1 MRAQVVEQYGGPEVL
16 TLQDVPEPQAGAG
29 QLRVRVAYAG
39 VNAIEWKL
47 RSGAMAQ
54 VVPLPLPVILG
65 NEVSGVVDQV
75 GAGAGTFRVGDR
87 VAGFVPGGGDAEYV
101 LTTPDRLTAV
111 PPGLSLRRAAIIPQ
125 AVETAERALPY
136 IDPRPGETVVVN
148 AAAGSVGSAVVQLLV
163 ARGVTVVG
171 TASPDNH
178 DYLRSLGA
186 APVQYGEGL
195 LEQLQ
200 QVAPDG
206 VDAAFD
212 GGGNGFVDQMLT
224 LLPAER
230 IVTIADFSA
239 QERGVRLATG
249 DPLAITT
256 KDVHPIM
263 PLAAR
268 GGFITQ
274 IAAEFPL
281 EDLAAAHR
289 LSQAGHLR
297 GKIVIRIA
305 GSDD

>member
-1 MRAQVVEQYGGPEVL
+1 MRAQVVEQYGGTEVL
-16 TLQDVPEPQAGAG
+16 TLKDVPEPQAGDG

-39 VNAIEWKL
+39 FNAIEWKL
-47 RSGAMAQ
+47 RSGALAHI
-54 VVPLPLPVILG
+54 VPLQLPTVLG
-65 NEVSGVVDQV
+65 NEVSGVIDQV
-75 GAGAGTFRVGDR
+75 GQGVQGFAVGDR

-101 LTTPDRLTAV
+101 LTTPERLTAV
-111 PPGLSLRRAAIIPQ
+111 PAGLPLRSAAVIPQ

-136 IDPRPGETVVVN
+136 IDPKPGETVVVN
-148 AAAGSVGSAVVQLLV
+148 AAAGSVGSAVVQLLIS
-163 ARGVTVVG
+163 RGVTVVG

-178 DYLRSLGA
+178 GYLRSLGA
-186 APVQYGEGL
+186 VPVQYGDGL
-195 LEQLQ
+195 LEQLRQ
-200 QVAPDG
+200 AAPHG

-224 LLPAER
+224 LLPTER

-239 QERGVRLATG
+239 LERGVRLAGG

-268 GGFITQ
+268 GEFTTE
-274 IAAEFPL
+274 IAAEFTL
-281 EDLAAAHR
+281 KDLASAHR

-297 GKIVIRIA
+297 GKIVIRI
-305 GSDD
+305 SDADD